1 MSTLAGPGRRFEEIE
16 AAAWR
21 QQYAGLEDDLRGLAV
36 DVAGLSVFGVGAWA
50 ESPWHHVITGVTS
63 AEAGKG
69 LDVALS
75 LLTRLGALSPMVQV
89 VDDDT
94 EAVGPLLLA
103 RGFGRTTR
111 LVRMSAPAVDLP
123 LPDGVAEATDGASVA
138 SVCLK
143 GFGQNG
149 VWRIDQRWWR
159 GGLGREGWTQVL
171 ARSGDLAVGTGALFV
186 AGDQAWVGS
195 GTTVPDAR
203 GRGVHAALL
212 SARLGLAARAGAAT
226 VSVKCAPGSAA
237 YRSLVRAGFTAAY
250 GVSHWRRPQSVSAA
264 GGAA

>member
-1 MSTLAGPGRRFEEIE
+1 MRPFEEAE
-16 AAAWR
+16 SAAWR
-21 QQYAGLEDDLRGLAV
+21 AQYAGLDDDLRGLAV
-36 DVAGLSVFGVGAWA
+36 DVAGLSVFGVGAWPT
-50 ESPWHHVITGVTS
+50 SPWHHVVTGVSS

-69 LDVALS
+69 LDVALA

-94 EAVGPLLLA
+94 DQVGPGLAA

-111 LVRMSAPAVDLP
+111 LVRMTAPAVDVEM
-123 LPDGVAEATDGASVA
+123 PDGVSVTSDGASVA

-143 GFGQNG
+143 GFGQ
-149 VWRIDQRWWR
+149 VDQRWWR

-186 AGDQAWVGS
+186 AGEQAWIGS
-195 GTTVPDAR
+195 ATTVLDAR

-212 SARLGLAARAGAAT
+212 AARLGLAARAGAAT
-226 VSVKCAPGSAA
+226 VSVKCVPGSTS
-237 YRSLVRAGFTAAY
+237 YRSLVRAGFSAAY
-250 GVSHWRRPQSVSAA
+250 GVSQWRRPSSV
-264 GGAA
+264 

>member
-1 MSTLAGPGRRFEEIE
+1 MSAAEATSAGAARPFEDVE

-21 QQYAGLEDDLRGLAV
+21 EQYAGLEDDLRGLAV
-36 DVAGLSVFGVGAWA
+36 DVAGLAVFGVGAWPG
-50 ESPWHHVITGVTS
+50 SPWHHVVTGVSS

-69 LDVALS
+69 LDVALA
-75 LLTRLGALSPMVQV
+75 LLTRLGSLSPMVQV

-94 EAVGPLLLA
+94 ETVGPVLAA

-111 LVRMSAPAVDLP
+111 LVRMSAPALDAP
-123 LPDGVAEATDGASVA
+123 LPDGASVTSDGASVA

-143 GFGQNG
+143 GFGS
-149 VWRIDQRWWR
+149 VDQRWWR

-171 ARSGDLAVGTGALFV
+171 AREGELAVGTGALFV
-186 AGDQAWVGS
+186 ADEQAWIGS
-195 GTTVPDAR
+195 ATTAPDAR

-212 SARLGLAARAGAAT
+212 SARLGLAARAGAGT
-226 VSVKCAPGSAA
+226 VSAKCAPGSTA

-250 GVSHWRRPQSVSAA
+250 GVSQWRRPSP
-264 GGAA
+264 